1 MTSTPT
7 VSRDMRIEDVATIA
21 PPPKRA
27 RLTEDTV
34 RQFKDAKELL
44 KLGVL
49 GQCESD
55 DLKAKL
61 VSGV

>member
-1 MTSTPT
+1 
-7 VSRDMRIEDVATIA
+7 MRIEDVATIA

-27 RLTEDTV
+27 RLTEDAV
-34 RQFKDAKELL
+34 RQLKDAKELL